1 MCSSTSE
8 LSLLFC
14 HIPPAPAPHTPVN
27 NYQPI
32 VRLCFP
38 TILNMQTVASL
49 YSWQH
54 HLPDIGKDGLDCGS
68 VRSFVQVLEV
78 CWQSLPGPWGW
89 CQVPPNSSL
98 KCRVCSATS
107 SENIKLVFC
116 PSWFSPGAPIMGL
129 DVGLADRVVINEE
142 PLGISRMICMLF
154 ISWVCMG
161 LHIPIMFCLKALHGV
176 SLKLVLTI
184 NKVVLV
190 YKKLA
195 LQDLFS
201 TLMVPQSGLVFSASG
216 FRAFVTLW
224 FVDRMFS
231 FVLFTTCISITL
243 EVTLSG
249 LLLTVNYAN
258 VLCELSVFEGLPAIK
273 ENRELYQFAGFTWN
287 TKNQKKWNMKYT
299 MEGPFCRFT
308 STLT

>member
-1 MCSSTSE
+1 
-8 LSLLFC
+8 
-14 HIPPAPAPHTPVN
+14 
-27 NYQPI
+27 
-32 VRLCFP
+32 
-38 TILNMQTVASL
+38 
-49 YSWQH
+49 
-54 HLPDIGKDGLDCGS
+54 
-68 VRSFVQVLEV
+68 
-78 CWQSLPGPWGW
+78 
-89 CQVPPNSSL
+89 
-98 KCRVCSATS
+98 
-107 SENIKLVFC
+107 
-116 PSWFSPGAPIMGL
+116 MGL

-142 PLGISRMICMLF
+142 PLGSSRMICMLF

-161 LHIPIMFCLKALHGV
+161 LHIPIMFCLKALHSV

-201 TLMVPQSGLVFSASG
+201 TLMVPRSGLVFSASG

-249 LLLTVNYAN
+249 LLLTVNDAD

-273 ENRELYQFAGFTWN
+273 ENRELYQFAGF
-287 TKNQKKWNMKYT
+287 M
-299 MEGPFCRFT
+299 
-308 STLT
+308 